1 MLSNLAA
8 SAPASILQ
16 SNVHST
22 TMHSPKIYTSPYP
35 APVVPPNLSV
45 SQLLQLYN
53 PDDVEGDKVICED
66 DWTGK
71 RITYAGIRVDSAR
84 GAYALRNY
92 VGVNEGDV
100 VCICAPNSVDVVKL
114 IHAVLWC
121 GGIAVLINPL
131 STEYEVA
138 HCLEVSQPKVLAAD
152 SDTWP
157 TLYGAAKRQDLTR
170 LPTISLHGAQSPFD
184 ESCSA
189 DSLFDQKASLPAFDL
204 SQRDGREHTAVVCF
218 SSGTSGKAKGV
229 ELSHYNLIASM
240 LGVRATEPNYWSA
253 SIRGVFFAPLC
264 HIYGLVTVALMGT
277 WVGLY
282 TMLQK
287 KYTLPS
293 YLELSARIK
302 ATALR
307 ILPTIAVQISK
318 QTSFDL
324 SRLHSVKYIMCTG
337 AVLPTPTIQHFRRH
351 LPNAPVFQGY
361 GMTET
366 NITMLKPES
375 AHRVGSVGKLCAGI
389 EARIVDDEG
398 RDVEDG
404 AQGEML
410 VRGPSVFRRYMRNV
424 GATRE
429 TFDGAWMRTGDVVRV
444 DKEGYW
450 WLTER
455 KKELIKYKGN
465 QVPPAE
471 LEAHL
476 NSHPCV
482 SEGAVCALWDD
493 AQGTEVPIAYVAL
506 TAEAKASKQDRDA
519 MVEDIRQHVDSRVA
533 AYKKLRGGVVVLDE
547 IPKSGNGKVLRR
559 MLPAR
564 LARERKGR
572 L

>member
-1 MLSNLAA
+1 
-8 SAPASILQ
+8 
-16 SNVHST
+16 
-22 TMHSPKIYTSPYP
+22 MHSPKIYTSPYP
-35 APVVPPNLSV
+35 PPQVPSNFSV

-53 PDDVEGDKVICED
+53 PDDVEGNKVICED

-71 RITYAGIRVDSAR
+71 KITYAGIRVESAR
-84 GAYALRNY
+84 GAYSLRHY

-100 VCICAPNSVDVVKL
+100 VCICAPNSVWDALRLHRYLADREKVDVVQL
-114 IHAVLWC
+114 LHAVLWC
-121 GGIAVLINPL
+121 GGIAVLVNPL
-131 STEYEVA
+131 STEYEIA
-138 HCLEVSQPKVLAAD
+138 HFLEVSQPKVLAAD
-152 SDTWP
+152 ADTWP
-157 TLYGAAKRQDLTR
+157 ALFGAAKRQNMTGLQ
-170 LPTISLHGAQSPFD
+170 TISLHGAQSPFD
-184 ESCSA
+184 KNCPLH
-189 DSLFDQKASLPAFDL
+189 SLFTQKASLPAFDL
-204 SQRDGREHTAVVCF
+204 SQRDSREHTAVVCF

-229 ELSHYNLIASM
+229 ELSHYNLVASM
-240 LGVRATEPNYWSA
+240 LVIRATEPNYWSA
-253 SIRGVFFAPLC
+253 GIRGVFFAPLC

-287 KYTLPS
+287 KYTVPS
-293 YLELSARIK
+293 YLELSAHVN

-337 AVLPTPTIQHFRRH
+337 AVLPTPTIKHFRKH
-351 LPNAPVFQGY
+351 LPNAPIFQGY

-375 AHRVGSVGKLCAGI
+375 AHRVGSVGKLFAGI

-398 RDVEDG
+398 KDVEEG

-410 VRGPSVFRRYMRNV
+410 VRGPSVFRRYMRNEE
-424 GATRE
+424 ATRE
-429 TFDGAWMRTGDVVRV
+429 TFDGSWMRTGDVVMV

-482 SEGAVCALWDD
+482 REGAVCALWDD
-493 AQGTEVPIAYVAL
+493 VQETEVPIAYVAL
-506 TAEAKASKQDRDA
+506 TAEAIASKQDKGA
-519 MVEDIRQHVDSRVA
+519 MLADIRQHVDSRVA
-533 AYKKLRGGVVVLDE
+533 AYKRLRGGVEVLDE

-559 MLPAR
+559 LLPAR
-564 LARERKGR
+564 LVRERKGK